1 MSTQEKDVVVS
12 TNATNATNA
21 TTNPHV
27 EMAQA
32 RLQELRQS
40 RALIPN
46 FVLPFSGKETRKLTS
61 AASVSPQFVAAG
73 VSAMTNEKALQRA
86 DVTPEEIRDLMAYAD
101 AYGPLVDEY
110 EAMGQFLRHSV
121 NAARNRAGSET
132 LATYN
137 HAKRLAKIPRYA
149 GLAVYVADMRR
160 ALGKVRGKLTP
171 EQAQKRAA
179 TLVAKVRKVK
189 EQAAVTPQAPEPD
202 ATT

>member
-12 TNATNATNA
+12 TKATINA
-21 TTNPHV
+21 TTNSHI

-32 RLQELRQS
+32 RLQELRLS

-46 FVLPFSGKETRKLTS
+46 FVLPVSGKETRKLNS
-61 AASVSPQFVAAG
+61 AASVSPQFVEAG
-73 VSAMTNEKALQRA
+73 ASAMTNEKALQRA

-121 NAARNRAGSET
+121 NAARNRAGSEA
-132 LATYN
+132 LATYHN
-137 HAKRLAKIPRYA
+137 AKRLAKIPRYA

-160 ALGKVRGKLTP
+160 ALGKARGKETA
-171 EQAQKRAA
+171 EQAQKRAT
-179 TLVAKVRKVK
+179 TLLAKVRKVS
-189 EQAAVTPQAPEPD
+189 EQAAAKPQAPEPD
-202 ATT
+202 GTI